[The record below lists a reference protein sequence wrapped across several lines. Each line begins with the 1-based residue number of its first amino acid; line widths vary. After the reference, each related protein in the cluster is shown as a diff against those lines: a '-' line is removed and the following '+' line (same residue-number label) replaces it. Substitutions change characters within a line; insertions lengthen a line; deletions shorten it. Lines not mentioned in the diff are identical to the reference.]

1 MAFLFSELK
10 TAGAGLIEKNV
21 VNSRGS
27 GANLQNQGAINVGL
41 QRFAKQLEQFV
52 LVVSAQSE
60 LRAVFQMDRVFAVE

>member
-1 MAFLFSELK
+1 MAFLFFELK
-10 TAGAGLIEKNV
+10 TGGAGLIEKNV

-60 LRAVFQMDRVFAVE
+60 LRAVFQMDRVFTVK